1 MASISNRTGGLV
13 PQFSMRVIKFSSVPP
28 FSPAV
33 FPGKNSVTLWRD
45 ASGAFSATSA
55 SALASSDIEPNGPAG
70 SSGADNKS

>member
-1 MASISNRTGGLV
+1 MASISNRTGGLG
-13 PQFSMRVIKFSSVPP
+13 PQFFMRVIKSSSVTT

-33 FPGKNSVTLWRD
+33 SPGKNSVTLWRD